1 MLLLDKQLSIIQ
13 IKTTLQTTM
22 SSSPARRVRIIQRGH
37 AYIAAVHQRLMSKTP
52 IRQRS
57 RLQIHLLHRFT
68 TRLVHALAFALDEIH
83 FVRVPDRFGIGRV
96 IQTSWPDRLEAA
108 PRAESNLAR

>member
-37 AYIAAVHQRLMSKTP
+37 AYIAAVHHRLMSKTP

-83 FVRVPDRFGIGRV
+83 FVRVPIWNR
-96 IQTSWPDRLEAA
+96 SSH
-108 PRAESNLAR
+108 SN